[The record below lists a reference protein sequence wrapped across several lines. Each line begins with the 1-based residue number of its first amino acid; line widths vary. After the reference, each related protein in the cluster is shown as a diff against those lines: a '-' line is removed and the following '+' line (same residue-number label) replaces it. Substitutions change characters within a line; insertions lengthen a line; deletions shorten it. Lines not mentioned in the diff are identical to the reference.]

1 MEASGVKSV
10 QIAAERPTRRILG
23 LEWPREVSAAERN
36 SLLAGGVG
44 WMLDS
49 FDVTLYAMVLASL
62 MRDLGIGKEAGGWL
76 ASVTLVASAAG
87 GVLFGFVADRIGRRR
102 SLSASI
108 VIYSLATA
116 ACGFASSVAVL
127 AVFRV
132 ILGLGMGG
140 EWTAGAALVA
150 ETWPAEHRGKAL
162 GLMQS
167 TWAIGG
173 MLAAGVAWAI
183 LPRWGWRGVFFVGV
197 LPALVALWIQKRVP
211 EPEIW
216 KEHVNSATRERRVP
230 LRELWRKDIRWNGFV
245 ATAMNTFSMIGY
257 WGLFTWIPAYFS
269 LPVAQGGRGLSVSKT
284 YSWLLIIGVGQWLG
298 YVTFGF
304 VADVWGRRRTYFS
317 YLLVAALLTPVYG
330 LVRSPLWLLALGPL
344 VAFFGTG
351 YFSGFGAIASE
362 LFPTEIRATAMGL
375 SYNIGRGVSAA
386 APLAIGALATHYG
399 LGRSFLMLGAAFFIA
414 ALLTLALPETKG
426 KQLE

>member
-1 MEASGVKSV
+1 MELAAASN
-10 QIAAERPTRRILG
+10 TRKILG
-23 LEWPREVSAAERN
+23 LEWPREMSPAERD
-36 SLLAGGVG
+36 SLVAGGLG

-49 FDVTLYAMVLASL
+49 FDVMLYSMVLAYL
-62 MRDLGIGKEAGGWL
+62 MHDLGIGKGTGGL
-76 ASVTLVASAAG
+76 LSSLTLIASAVG
-87 GVLFGFVADRIGRRR
+87 GVIFGFVADRIGRTR
-102 SLSASI
+102 SLSTSI
-108 VIYSLATA
+108 VIYSVATA
-116 ACGFASSVAVL
+116 ACGFASSVAFL
-127 AVFRV
+127 AIFRV

-140 EWTAGAALVA
+140 EWTAGAALIA

-197 LPALVALWIQKRVP
+197 LPALVALWIQRRVP

-216 KEHVNSATRERRVP
+216 KSRKRASGKAASVP
-230 LRELWRKDIRWNGFV
+230 LRQLWRKDIRWNGLL
-245 ATAMNTFSMIGY
+245 ATAMNTFSMLGY

-269 LPVAQGGRGLSVSKT
+269 LPVSQGGRGLSVATT
-284 YSWLLIIGVGQWLG
+284 YAWLIIIGVGQWLG
-298 YVTFGF
+298 YVLFGF
-304 VADVWGRRRTYFS
+304 AADAFGRRRTYFT
-317 YLLVAALLTPVYG
+317 YLFVAAILTPIYG
-330 LVRSPLWLLALGPL
+330 VVHSPLWLLALGPA

-351 YFSGFGAIASE
+351 FFSGFGAIASE

-375 SYNIGRGVSAA
+375 SYNVGRGISAI
-386 APLAIGALATHYG
+386 APFAVGALAIRIG
-399 LGRSFLMLGAAFFIA
+399 LGHSFLILGGAFLVA

-426 KQLE
+426 KALEALE

>member
-1 MEASGVKSV
+1 MPESPLSIESASK
-10 QIAAERPTRRILG
+10 RPTRKILG
-23 LEWPREVSAAERN
+23 LEWPRQMSLPERN
-36 SLLAGGVG
+36 SLLAGGIG

-49 FDVTLYAMVLASL
+49 FDVMLYAMVLASL
-62 MRDLGIGKEAGGWL
+62 MRDLGISKAAGGLL
-76 ASVTLVASAAG
+76 ASLTLVASAFG
-87 GVLFGFVADRIGRRR
+87 GVIFGFVADRVGRTR
-102 SLSASI
+102 SLSTSI
-108 VIYSLATA
+108 AIYSVATA
-116 ACGFASSVAVL
+116 ACGLASSIAVL

-150 ETWPAEHRGKAL
+150 ETWPSQHRGKAL

-197 LPALVALWIQKRVP
+197 LPALVALWVQRRVP

-216 KEHVNSATRERRVP
+216 RHRGKHGVNSRTVP
-230 LRELWRKDIRWNGFV
+230 QSTLLRKDIRWNGV
-245 ATAMNTFSMIGY
+245 LATAMNAFSMIGY

-269 LPVAQGGRGLSVSKT
+269 LPVSQGGRGLTIART
-284 YSWLLIIGVGQWLG
+284 YSWLLIIGAGQWLG
-298 YVTFGF
+298 YTLFGF
-304 VADVWGRRRTYFS
+304 AADAFGRRRTYFF
-317 YLLVAALLTPVYG
+317 YLFVAAMLTPVYG
-330 LVRSPLWLLALGPL
+330 LVHSAFWLLALGPL

-351 YFSGFGAIASE
+351 FFSGFGAIASE

-375 SYNIGRGVSAA
+375 SYNIGRGISAV
-386 APLAIGALATHYG
+386 APLIIGALAIRVG
-399 LGRSFLMLGAAFFIA
+399 LGHSFFVLGASFLLA
-414 ALLTLALPETKG
+414 ALLTLLLPETKG
-426 KQLE
+426 IELK